1 MTIITVKKAV
11 CVKRVLG
18 ILVLSGGVL
27 LAEST
32 VHFGL
37 GGIVGSESFSVQN
50 PGVDKLTTSAMLQG
64 VQFKAGY
71 GDIRGYAVEFDIGY
85 GRYDKNI
92 FSDKDTDYIYFDL
105 SLIKAFDF
113 DIGFYPF
120 FKLGFGTG
128 ELEVRRTETNSV
140 SSGSFFAGAGVYLPI
155 AYGFDLEASAIY
167 RDKSWEGLD
176 MIGAQV
182 KTRSTLIEPYLGVNY
197 RF

>member
-1 MTIITVKKAV
+1 V

-18 ILVLSGGVL
+18 IVAVCVGVL
-27 LAEST
+27 QAEPT

-37 GGIVGSESFSVQN
+37 GGIVGTESFRVNN
-50 PGVDKLTTSAMLQG
+50 PGLSARTESALLQG

-71 GDIRGYAVEFDIGY
+71 GDIRGYAVEFDVGY

-92 FSDKDTDYIYFDL
+92 FSDKDTDYIYFDV

-113 DIGFYPF
+113 DMGFYPF

-128 ELEVRRTETNSV
+128 ELEIRRTETKSI
-140 SSGSFFAGAGVYLPI
+140 SSGSFFAGAGVYLPVG
-155 AYGFDLEASAIY
+155 YGFDLEASAIY
-167 RDKSWEGLD
+167 RDKSWGGLD
-176 MIGAQV
+176 MIGAEV
-182 KTRSTLIEPYLGVNY
+182 KSTSTLIEPYVGLNY